1 MKDDNDIPANI
12 DANTRQVVDAVVA
25 ALNNAAASIYAQAYN
40 EDDELDRAFAG
51 DVKFVVKDAK
61 VKKALQKLYTPVTP
75 ATVLDKSLTSNALTA
90 LNVDPEARR
99 EAVYQALLVLV
110 NNQIVEEGDRYYD
123 RITAG
128 GIGKPQ
134 QYCFYHWASFING
147 IKKESSAK
155 KYLKDIGSTLL
166 PIDDLI
172 HLDDQHV
179 WDNTDDGKIL
189 FADTAGKTLDI
200 NQGALHTYMESE
212 DLDRVLLEI
221 KQVLYSI

>member
-1 MKDDNDIPANI
+1 M
-12 DANTRQVVDAVVA
+12 
-25 ALNNAAASIYAQAYN
+25 
-40 EDDELDRAFAG
+40 
-51 DVKFVVKDAK
+51 
-61 VKKALQKLYTPVTP
+61 TP
-75 ATVLDKSLTSNALTA
+75 ATVVDKSLTSNALTA

-128 GIGKPQ
+128 GIGKPKS
-134 QYCFYHWASFING
+134 YEAFSWVKFVREV
-147 IKKESSAK
+147 KKESSAK

-212 DLDRVLLEI
+212 DLDRVLQAI
-221 KQVLYSI
+221 QQVLYSV